1 MTLALVPP
9 DGAHRAHILRI
20 AQQTGAE
27 VLAPSEQDS
36 AEVWLLDLT
45 APGGRAALEQ
55 LKTGHDT
62 RPQAAVALVDST
74 DPGFIQ
80 SLLEAGVADLVAVE
94 RLELELPFRL
104 SRALSREAQRREA
117 QKREKDLSLL
127 LNLTADYAGSLDV
140 ETLLHDVTRKLAEE
154 LDILRASLVVVDEQ
168 REAAY
173 VIAASDDKSL
183 KELRIELSRY
193 PEIREVVRTG
203 KPVLLEDAP
212 SHPLLDGVKSQVAA
226 RGIHSIAAL
235 PLSVEGRVLGVLL
248 LRGSHRRNSFSPR
261 EMDVL
266 ATVAHATAIALRNA
280 RLLEKERGRT
290 ELEKSARIAAEEKA
304 SRLQRYEAY
313 FASISEGVAILDD
326 QARVLTLN
334 PAGAEILELTPAA
347 ARGKHINGLTAPTDE
362 GVLLDMLW
370 STSRGEVRREID
382 VMGRTGKG
390 RSVILSISAAP
401 MHEGDATA
409 IVSFR
414 DVTRQREL
422 ADELRKTQEFQEK
435 LIDSSVD
442 AIIAADLK
450 GKIILFNKGAEK
462 ICGYTSEEAVALMNV
477 RQLYPPGIA
486 RELMMRLR
494 SGDEGGKGR
503 LNVTRQEILKKTGE
517 KVPVNMTASIL
528 YEGDREVATVGIFT
542 DLRERV
548 QLERK
553 LSDAEIRL
561 EESERNAVIVALAGT
576 AAHELNQPL
585 TSVMGYAELLK
596 RRLGETDFAF
606 RPVDIIYREAERMAE
621 IVRKIG
627 KITRYETKT
636 YIGQSKILDLDKSTA
651 HED

>member
-1 MTLALVPP
+1 MTAALVPA
-9 DGAHRAHILRI
+9 DSAYRAAVSEVARQVGATLVVPAD
-20 AQQTGAE
+20 
-27 VLAPSEQDS
+27 QDR
-36 AEVWLLDLT
+36 AEVWILDLT
-45 APGGRAALEQ
+45 APGGRATLER
-55 LKTGHDT
+55 LKAEHDP
-62 RPQAAVALVDST
+62 RPQSAIALVDSA

-80 SLLEAGVADLVAVE
+80 SLLECGLADLVAVD
-94 RLELELPFRL
+94 RLEFELPFRL
-104 SRALSREAQRREA
+104 SRALARETQRRES
-117 QKREKDLSLL
+117 QKREKDLQLL

-140 ETLLHDVTRKLAEE
+140 ETLLHDVTRRLAEE

-168 REAAY
+168 REVAF
-173 VIAASDDKSL
+173 VIAASDDKAL

-212 SHPLLDGVKSQVAA
+212 SHPLLDGVKTQVAA

-248 LRGSHRRNSFSPR
+248 LRGSDRRRSFSPR

-290 ELEKSARIAAEEKA
+290 EQEKSARIAAEEKA

-313 FASISEGVAILDD
+313 FSSISEGVAILDH
-326 QARVLTLN
+326 QAHVLTLN
-334 PAGAEILELTPAA
+334 PAGAQVLEQNPAEVK
-347 ARGKHINGLTAPTDE
+347 GKHINQLTQPTDE
-362 GVLLDMLW
+362 GILLDLLW
-370 STSRGEVRREID
+370 STSRGEVRRDID
-382 VMGRTGKG
+382 VMAHTGTG
-390 RSVILSISAAP
+390 RSLTLSISAAP
-401 MHEGDATA
+401 MREGDAAA

-422 ADELRKTQEFQEK
+422 ANELRKTKEFQER

-442 AIIAADLK
+442 AIIAADLH

-462 ICGYTSEEAVALMNV
+462 ICGYPSEEAIALMNV

-494 SGDEGGKGR
+494 SQDEGGKGR
-503 LNVTRQEILKKTGE
+503 LNVTRAEILKKTGE

-596 RRLGETDFAF
+596 RRLGEQDFAF

-627 KITRYETKT
+627 KITRYETKA
-636 YIGQSKILDLDKSTA
+636 YIGQSKILDLDKSTS
-651 HED
+651 HDD